1 MSVAGTA
8 AITEMWAKCKAWF
21 GRKLGASTTA
31 TTISIHLKN
40 NAGDVLETATISA
53 ATTTDA
59 GPMSADDKTK
69 LNGIATGATANAA
82 TTTTPKMDGTAA
94 VGTETAYAK
103 GDHVHPT
110 DTSRQATLVSGTNI
124 KTIGS
129 QSILGSGNLT
139 PANIGAAATSHS
151 HGNITSGGDI
161 TASAPTI
168 ASGDRIVINDD
179 SASKITNGPAFGT
192 STTTFLANNGTWQTP
207 AGTTTD
213 FTSPTES
220 AAGTHGLVPAPPA
233 LTTDGAQILTGKGW
247 YMSSGVW
254 VETGETSVSI
264 FDDIG
269 DYNLSGGTISAAS
282 QTAAGVMTKADKIK
296 LDGITAGAQPNQ
308 NAFSNVKVGSTTVAA
323 DAATDTLELVAGSN
337 VTLTPDATNDKV
349 TIAATNTTYSDF
361 TGATAS
367 AAGAHGLVP
376 APASGEQNAVLFGD
390 GDFGILKIEAWAGT
404 IGTATNKLWVSLK
417 KGDNRFWN
425 YAVPVATSTV
435 DGAMSKDDKSKLDAL
450 PNNATLSSTYATKSE
465 LEAAQVGAATFK
477 GTLVTNGTPSNNT
490 WDEADIEAA
499 SYKKGWYWVCQTAG
513 TYTGKV
519 LEVGDMLFCVNNKG
533 NAYAASDFT
542 AVQNNLIEM
551 TTDEVDAIC
560 V

>member
-40 NAGDVLETATISA
+40 NAGDVLETATIA
-53 ATTTDA
+53 AASTTDA

-161 TASAPTI
+161 TATAPTV
-168 ASGDRIVINDD
+168 ASGDCLVINDD

-192 STTTFLANNGTWQTP
+192 STSTYLRNDGTWATP
-207 AGTTTD
+207 
-213 FTSPTES
+213 
-220 AAGTHGLVPAPPA
+220 
-233 LTTDGAQILTGKGW
+233 
-247 YMSSGVW
+247 
-254 VETGETSVSI
+254 TGE
-264 FDDIG
+264 
-269 DYNLSGGTISAAS
+269 A
-282 QTAAGVMTKADKIK
+282 
-296 LDGITAGAQPNQ
+296 NQ
-308 NAFSNVKVGSTTVAA
+308 NAFSNVKVGSTTIAA
-323 DAATDTLELVAGSN
+323 DTTTDTIEIVAGSN
-337 VTLTPDATNDKV
+337 VTLTPDATNDKL
-349 TIAATNTTYSDF
+349 TIAASDTDTKNTAGSTNSTSKLYLVGATTQATSAQTYSNSGVYEQNGIVNAPAYQAQDDQGNPGTF
-361 TGATAS
+361 NYLKIYPYYS
-367 AAGAHGLVP
+367 AASNVEAHLEMVP
-376 APASGEQNAVLFGD
+376 SLSGFSSSTLEWTGNYTLAAACAKGVDTSIASG
-390 GDFGILKIEAWAGT
+390 
-404 IGTATNKLWVSLK
+404 S
-417 KGDNRFWN
+417 
-425 YAVPVATSTV
+425 TSTN
-435 DGAMSKDDKSKLDAL
+435 L
-450 PNNATLSSTYATKSE
+450 PTSQAVAAYIATQMT
-465 LEAAQVGAATFK
+465 GAATFQ
-477 GTLVTNGTPSNNT
+477 GTLVANGTPSSNT

-499 SYKKGWYWVCQTAG
+499 SYKKGWYWVCQTASTPG
-513 TYTGKV
+513 TASTYYAGNC
-519 LEVGDMLFCVNNKG
+519 LEVGDMLFCVKDKG
-533 NAYAASDFT
+533 SAYAAADFT
-542 AVQNNLIEM
+542 AVQNNLVEM
-551 TTDEVDAIC
+551 TTAEVDAIC